1 MRAEK
6 IKEIKTSYQ
15 DAFLPNHDL
24 GWEASCLADF
34 DKIASAPEQE
44 FRTPEFQQYLWQL
57 DDIASIGPG
66 NSVTVPGAYQ
76 DAAIVEALWQLRQW
90 QPSTDLFNRASHL
103 DAEYNRIIGL
113 IFNVHS
119 LRRPWARLARL
130 FWGLRPKEMLCL
142 VDGARTNRF
151 RAWLEQPTQGL
162 GFIGQH
168 VIARQA
174 LRDALGPETSI
185 TDHILY
191 SQFSWHIWKQ
201 LNPAQPEAIANSDAA
216 GAKVTDTP
224 QLAVLP
230 AKLQRKGI
238 SYVSNNLAVLLSVVR
253 GAENGSDREML
264 LQQIHED
271 APGLANTSRVN
282 VLSQAPS
289 LGLLSV
295 GNGTYRPTNAGKA
308 LIEGQSPG
316 EVLTPIMVR
325 TVFGFAQILDDLG
338 QGNTLTRFDVAQKCR
353 SYYPRWTTDFAPNQ
367 LVAWMRDLGLVEISG
382 VGKQA
387 SIKLTEAG
395 EYWRSGLPSDLK
407 NDKLLLSDQ
416 LPDEKA
422 PEDVA
427 QEEATSLVSAFV
439 TLSADAILTR
449 FHQDE
454 RLKALVF
461 TDAQIRMLHAA
472 LHSADGKRFVLLA
485 GLSGTG
491 KTSIARGYAQA
502 YCDARGLELKTHYA
516 QVAVWPDWTD
526 PTGLLGFVNPLAN
539 PPTFQETPAL
549 QLLLAAHTNP
559 DKPYF
564 LCLDEM
570 NLARVEHYFA
580 PFLSA
585 MEGGNGRLTIHANRD
600 AVDAIPSSIAWPS
613 NLFIMGTVN
622 MDETTYPF
630 SDKVLDRAFTF
641 EFWDVDLERWAQVAS
656 ARANAKAAVE
666 FVLPVLTQ
674 MAEALKPARRH
685 FGYRTCDEVLGFVS
699 AYAEVDRTI
708 ALDAALLAKVLP
720 KVRGDGGGEL
730 PKAMDKAIEVAQAAS
745 LSRCTEKLTQMRATL
760 QEMGAVRFWY

>member
-1 MRAEK
+1 MRDEK
-6 IKEIKTSYQ
+6 VKEIKTSYH
-15 DAFLPNHDL
+15 DAFLPNHDP
-24 GWEASCLADF
+24 GWEASCVADF
-34 DKIASAPEQE
+34 QRIASATEEE
-44 FRTPEFQQYLWQL
+44 FRTPEFQRYLWEL

-66 NSVTVPGAYQ
+66 NSVSVPGAYQ
-76 DAAIVEALWQLRQW
+76 DVEIVGALWQLKQW
-90 QPSTDLFNRASHL
+90 VPANDVVARAGHL
-103 DAEYNRIIGL
+103 DAVYNKLIGL
-113 IFNVHS
+113 VSPRHNV
-119 LRRPWARLARL
+119 RRPWARLARL
-130 FWGLRPKEMLCL
+130 FWGLRPAEMLCL
-142 VDGARTNRF
+142 VDWARTNRF
-151 RAWLEQPTQGL
+151 RTWLEQPALGL

-174 LRDALGPETSI
+174 LREALGTEKTL
-185 TDHILY
+185 TDHVLY

-201 LNPAQPEAIANSDAA
+201 LNPAQAEAIANPDTV
-216 GAKVTDTP
+216 GTKVTDTP
-224 QLAVLP
+224 HLAVLP
-230 AKLQRKGI
+230 AKIQRKGI
-238 SYVSNNLAVLLSVVR
+238 SYISNNLAVLLSIVR
-253 GAENGSDREML
+253 GAENGSDRESL
-264 LQQIHED
+264 LQQIADEVPTLSS
-271 APGLANTSRVN
+271 ASRVN

-295 GNGTYRPTNAGKA
+295 EGGTYRPTAAGKA
-308 LIEGQSPG
+308 LLEGEQPAD
-316 EVLTPIMVR
+316 VLTPVMVR
-325 TVFGFAQILDDLG
+325 TVFGFAQILDDVG
-338 QGNTLTRFDVAQKCR
+338 QAGTLTRLDVSQKCR

-367 LVAWMRDLGLVEISG
+367 LIAWMRDLGLVEIKG
-382 VGKQA
+382 AGKQA
-387 SIKLTEAG
+387 SIKLTETG
-395 EYWRSGLPSDLK
+395 EYWRSGLPNDLK
-407 NDKLLLSDQ
+407 SASLLLSHE

-427 QEEATSLVSAFV
+427 QEDITSLVPDFV
-439 TLSADAILTR
+439 APSADAILAR
-449 FHQDE
+449 FQQDD

-472 LHSADGKRFVLLA
+472 LHSAEGKRFVLLA

-502 YCDARGLELKTHYA
+502 YCEARGLELKAHYA

-600 AVDAIPSSIAWPS
+600 AVDAIPSSIAWPG
-613 NLFIMGTVN
+613 NLFAMGTVN

-656 ARANAKAAVE
+656 ARENAAAGVE
-666 FVLPVLTQ
+666 FVLPVLKQ
-674 MAEALKPARRH
+674 LAEALKPARRH

-699 AYAEVDRTI
+699 VYPEVDRAM
-708 ALDAALLAKVLP
+708 ALDAAVLAKVLP
-720 KVRGDGGGEL
+720 KVRGDSGGEL
-730 PKAMDKAIEVAQAAS
+730 PKAIDKALQVTQTAG
-745 LSRCTEKLTQMRATL
+745 LTRCTEKLTQMRATL

>member
-1 MRAEK
+1 MQLAK
-6 IKEIKTSYQ
+6 IKEVKASYN
-15 DAFLPNHDL
+15 DAFLPNHDP
-24 GWEASCLADF
+24 GWEASCLTDF
-34 DKIASAPEQE
+34 AKISSVTEQE
-44 FRTPEFQQYLWQL
+44 FRTPEFQRFLWEL

-76 DAAIVEALWQLRQW
+76 DVEIVEVLWQLKQW
-90 QPSTDLFNRASHL
+90 IPSQDVISRASHL
-103 DAEYNRIIGL
+103 DAEYNRLIGL
-113 IFNVHS
+113 VSPRHN

-130 FWGLRPKEMLCL
+130 FWGLRPEEMLCL
-142 VDGARTNRF
+142 VDSVRTNKF
-151 RAWLEQPTQGL
+151 RVWLEQPTQGL

-168 VIARQA
+168 VISRQA
-174 LRDALGPETSI
+174 LREALGPEASP
-185 TDHILY
+185 TDHVLY
-191 SQFSWHIWKQ
+191 SQFSWHVWKQ
-201 LNPAQPEAIANSDAA
+201 LNPKQPEAITKPEVV
-216 GAKVTDTP
+216 GTKVTDTP
-224 QLAVLP
+224 QLAILP
-230 AKLQRKGI
+230 AKVQRKGI
-238 SYVSNNLAVLLSVVR
+238 SYVSNNLALLLSIVR
-253 GAENGSDREML
+253 GAENGNDRESL
-264 LQQIHED
+264 LHQIADEVPTLSS
-271 APGLANTSRVN
+271 ASRVN

-295 GNGTYRPTNAGKA
+295 EGGTYRPTAAGKA
-308 LIEGQSPG
+308 LLEGEPPAD
-316 EVLTPIMVR
+316 VLTPIMVR
-325 TVFGFAQILDDLG
+325 TVFGFAHILDDLG
-338 QGNTLTRFDVAQKCR
+338 YAGTLTRLETSQKCR

-367 LVAWMRDLGLVEISG
+367 LITWMRDLGLVEIKG

-387 SIKLTEAG
+387 LIKLTESG
-395 EYWRSGLPSDLK
+395 EYWRSGLPNEIKIPS
-407 NDKLLLSDQ
+407 LLLSNE

-422 PEDVA
+422 LEEVA
-427 QEEATSLVSAFV
+427 QEEATSLVPDFV
-439 TLSADAILTR
+439 TPSVDAILTR
-449 FHQDE
+449 FHQDD
-454 RLKALVF
+454 RLKTLVF

-472 LHSADGKRFVLLA
+472 LHSAQGKRFVLLA

-502 YCDARGLELKTHYA
+502 YCEARSLEMKAHYA

-600 AVDAIPSSIAWPS
+600 AVDAIPSSIAWPG
-613 NLFIMGTVN
+613 NLFVMGTVN

-641 EFWDVDLERWAQVAS
+641 EFWDVDLERWSQVAA
-656 ARANAKAAVE
+656 ARENAKTAVD
-666 FVLPVLTQ
+666 LLQPVLKQ
-674 MAEALKPARRH
+674 LAEALKPARRH
-685 FGYRTCDEVLGFVS
+685 FGYRTCDEVLGFVM
-699 AYAEVDRTI
+699 AYPEAEHEI
-708 ALDAALLAKVLP
+708 ALDAAILAKVLP
-720 KVRGDGGGEL
+720 KVRGDSGGEL
-730 PKAMDKAIEVAQAAS
+730 PKAIDKALEVTKAAN
-745 LSRCTEKLTQMRATL
+745 LMRCTDKLTQMRATL